1 MLIIGEK
8 INILNPKVYKAIQ
21 EKDSIVLRKLARLQV
36 EAGAQALDINLGPSK
51 KVAKLLPWVV
61 KTVQDEVD
69 VPLFLFSNIV
79 NIPDGLKVHKGR
91 PTINAVTCDSFI
103 LPRVMS
109 AAKCFDANLVVLLLK
124 KGFKPYSL
132 DEYLQLAEWVLEIA
146 DENEF
151 PLKRL
156 FLDPVLTSKVDPFA
170 WELTSATI
178 DLGPVLEAIHW
189 IPKLR
194 LEPVKTIC
202 ALSNVS
208 MGFLPGERSKI
219 HQRLIYYLINAGLS
233 AAILN
238 PLDKKLMTT
247 IKQISTSYV
256 IGSSNLAFRDNLQDT
271 NYLH

>member
-170 WELTSATI
+170 WKLTSATI

-208 MGFLPGERSKI
+208 IGFLPGERSKI